1 MNRLD
6 EPVLMAVLK
15 PMQTEFG
22 IYHRLE
28 SCEALQQFWV
38 HIFKANVGRSPFAL
52 AQVRAKSINTQ
63 LFAKLLVN
71 PE

>member
-6 EPVLMAVLK
+6 EPILIAVLK
-15 PMQTEFG
+15 PLLTEFG

-38 HIFKANVGRSPFAL
+38 HIFKANVRGSPFAL